1 MSPHSYT
8 ISHSSIDSERWEVS
22 TARAKL
28 INSTNVDNAIEFCRS
43 NDVTLLIARCS
54 TSDMKTVQAMEKNGF
69 FLMDTLVN
77 YARDLHKT
85 PLPEDSG
92 QIPIRPVQSRDSEQV
107 QQVACEAFKGYSGHY
122 HADERLDSLECNN
135 VYTSWAYNSCSSK
148 ELADEVL
155 VADLEGKIV
164 GFATLKFN
172 STEELAGVLFVF
184 PLKRKGVDCIV
195 LS

>member
-1 MSPHSYT
+1 
-8 ISHSSIDSERWEVS
+8 
-22 TARAKL
+22 
-28 INSTNVDNAIEFCRS
+28 
-43 NDVTLLIARCS
+43 
-54 TSDMKTVQAMEKNGF
+54 MKTVQAMEKNGF

-122 HADERLDSLECNN
+122 HADERLDSLECNS

-172 STEELAGVLFVF
+172 STEELAGVLF
-184 PLKRKGVDCIV
+184 GVSPEAQGRGLYRSFMIHGMQWAVANNAQQMTVSTQIDNISV
-195 LS
+195 QKVWSRLGFEPHNSFYTFHKWFD